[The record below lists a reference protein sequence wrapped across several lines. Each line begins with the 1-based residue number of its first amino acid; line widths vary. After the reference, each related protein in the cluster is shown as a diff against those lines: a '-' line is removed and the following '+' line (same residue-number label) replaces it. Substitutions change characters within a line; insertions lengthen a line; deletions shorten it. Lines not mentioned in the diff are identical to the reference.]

1 MGELQE
7 TFNSNE
13 LRVTLKGNH
22 DSAKL
27 HSLPV
32 FTKDKLTSI
41 TKTAELSRTD
51 KYFIKKE
58 KITIAQQ
65 GLFSHEVSPD
75 IIIGQDLLNK
85 VIDHETTVI
94 KLPSGLIL
102 TPTIFGYT
110 ISGASD
116 KTAILTKNSTS
127 ECSSLII
134 ATPSLTAKDDY
145 KENIKHLYELE
156 SLGINTDSDT
166 DEASIVKFMDSY
178 RKTITIESGRI
189 TAGFPFTDEVR
200 NLKDNFNVAIRRL
213 QNLLR
218 TLQGDKEKFNLY
230 NDTLTSYLQ
239 DGIIE
244 ELRKRTTGSQLS
256 TSHTDMCGHRR
267 NPLSYEWCLLLLPTQ
282 EMSSA

>member
-13 LRVTLKGNH
+13 LRVTLKDNH
-22 DSAKL
+22 GFGKL

-41 TKTAELSRTD
+41 TKTAELSRID

-58 KITIAQQ
+58 NITIAQQ
-65 GLFSHEVSPD
+65 GLFSRKVLPD

-85 VIDHETTVI
+85 VIDHETSVI

-145 KENIKHLYELE
+145 KENIKHLYE
-156 SLGINTDSDT
+156 
-166 DEASIVKFMDSY
+166 F
-178 RKTITIESGRI
+178 
-189 TAGFPFTDEVR
+189 
-200 NLKDNFNVAIRRL
+200 
-213 QNLLR
+213 
-218 TLQGDKEKFNLY
+218 
-230 NDTLTSYLQ
+230 
-239 DGIIE
+239 
-244 ELRKRTTGSQLS
+244 
-256 TSHTDMCGHRR
+256 
-267 NPLSYEWCLLLLPTQ
+267 
-282 EMSSA
+282 